1 MAVARASEA
10 HMDTTVSTPRIDP
23 EAAKRMLD
31 DGRAVMIDIR
41 EPAEF
46 AREHVAG
53 ARSAPLSGLATRD
66 LAIEADKAAIFMCR
80 MGARTVANYGLFQSK
95 VRAPVH
101 VLEGGLE
108 AWKRAGLPVQLDR
121 GQPIDLMRQVQIG
134 AGSLAFGG
142 TLLAALV
149 SPWFLVVP
157 GFVGAGLM
165 VAGVTGFCGMARLL
179 RLAPWN
185 RALRAAI

>member
-1 MAVARASEA
+1 M
-10 HMDTTVSTPRIDP
+10 PRIDP

-66 LAIEADKAAIFMCR
+66 LAIEADKAAIFTCR
-80 MGARTVANYGLFQSK
+80 SGARTATNAGMLAAKWPEQAYL
-95 VRAPVH
+95 
-101 VLEGGLE
+101 LEGGNE
-108 AWKRAGLPVQLDR
+108 AWKRAGLPILLDR
-121 GQPIDLMRQVQIG
+121 RMPIDLMRQVQIG
-134 AGSLAFGG
+134 AGSLALLG

-157 GFVGAGLM
+157 GVVGAGLM

-185 RALRAAI
+185 RALRAAR